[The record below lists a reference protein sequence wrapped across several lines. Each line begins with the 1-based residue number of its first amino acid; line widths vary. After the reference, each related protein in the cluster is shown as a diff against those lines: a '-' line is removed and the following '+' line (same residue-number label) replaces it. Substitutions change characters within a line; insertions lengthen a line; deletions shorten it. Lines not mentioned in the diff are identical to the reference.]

1 MLSAIWCLFTLLVI
15 AVIIAV
21 VQITK
26 VNKLEEILEIELINR
41 GQIEEIILDS
51 AEIFNSELSEAFKN
65 DDEVGRFFQN
75 LIEIQNKLNA
85 FVEEIKEVDGT
96 ESE

>member
-1 MLSAIWCLFTLLVI
+1 MLTVIWCLVALLVVVGSI
-15 AVIIAV
+15 AII
-21 VQITK
+21 QITK
-26 VNKLEEILEIELINR
+26 VEKLEEILEIELTNR
-41 GQIEEIILDS
+41 GQIESIIEDS

-75 LIEIQNKLNA
+75 LVEIQNKLNA
-85 FVEEIKEVDGT
+85 FVEEIKEGDGK

>member
-1 MLSAIWCLFTLLVI
+1 MLTVIWCLVALLVVVGSI
-15 AVIIAV
+15 AII
-21 VQITK
+21 QITK
-26 VNKLEEILEIELINR
+26 VEKLENILEIELTNR
-41 GQIEEIILDS
+41 GQIESIIEDS

-85 FVEEIKEVDGT
+85 FVEEIKEGDGK

>member
-1 MLSAIWCLFTLLVI
+1 MLSVIWCLITLLVI
-15 AVIIAV
+15 VGTIAVI
-21 VQITK
+21 QITK
-26 VNKLEEILEIELINR
+26 VEKLEEILEIELTNR
-41 GQIEEIILDS
+41 GQIEKIIEDS

-85 FVEEIKEVDGT
+85 FVEEIKEGDGK

>member
-1 MLSAIWCLFTLLVI
+1 MLIIIWCLVALLVI
-15 AVIIAV
+15 VGSIAII
-21 VQITK
+21 QITK
-26 VNKLEEILEIELINR
+26 VEKLENILEIELTNR
-41 GQIEEIILDS
+41 GQIESIIEDS

-85 FVEEIKEVDGT
+85 FVEEIKEGDGK